1 MNYDKAYELARESYG
16 GYGVDT
22 DKAVERLE
30 RFSLSL
36 HCWQIDDVGGFERPD
51 ASLEGGG
58 IQVTG
63 SYPGKPRNR
72 EEFIEDLDKVYSL
85 LPGSHRLSL
94 HTHYG
99 DFGGKK
105 VDRNE
110 VEPEHFAGWV
120 DWSKRSGVDLDFNC
134 TVFSHPLSDDGFSL
148 SSKDEKKRNF
158 WIDHVKRARE
168 ISAFMG
174 REQGNPCIH
183 NIWLHDG
190 IKDIP
195 ADRMG
200 YRRILMHAL
209 DEVFEKEYSAAEIK
223 DAVEC
228 KLFGI
233 GSEAYV
239 VGSHE
244 FYMGYAYTRGKML
257 CLDLGHFHPT
267 ESVADKISSVMLF
280 SDELLLHVS
289 RPIRWD
295 SDHIVV
301 LNDEVRALFQE
312 IVRSGRAED
321 IHVGLDFFDGTLNR
335 VGAYAIGARNALKAM
350 LLACLEPSDKLVEY
364 EEAGDYFGR
373 LHLMEELKT
382 LPFGAVWDRYCRSMG
397 VPTDREIRDTVHAY
411 EREVLSKRG

>member
-1 MNYDKAYELARESYG
+1 MNYNKAYEPAKESYG
-16 GYGVDT
+16 EYGVDVE
-22 DKAVERLE
+22 KAVERLKD
-30 RFSLSL
+30 FSLSL
-36 HCWQIDDVGGFERPD
+36 HCWQIDDIGGFERPD
-51 ASLEGGG
+51 AALEGGG

-72 EEFIEDLDKVYSL
+72 EEFVRDLEKVYSL
-85 LPGSHRLSL
+85 LPGKHRLSL

-99 DFGGKK
+99 DFGGKR

-110 VEPEHFAGWV
+110 IEPEHFQGWV
-120 DWSKRSGVDLDFNC
+120 DWSKGSGVDLDFNC

-168 ISAFMG
+168 ISAYMG
-174 REQGNPCIH
+174 REQGSPCIH

-200 YRRILMHAL
+200 YRRILRDAL
-209 DEVFEKEYSAAEIK
+209 DAVFEKEYPETEVK
-223 DAVEC
+223 DALEC

-301 LNDEVRALFQE
+301 LNDEVRGLFQE
-312 IVRSGRAED
+312 IVRSGRERD
-321 IHVGLDFFDGTLNR
+321 VHVGLDFFDGTLNR

-350 LLACLEPSDKLVEY
+350 LLAHLEPTEKLVRY
-364 EEAGDYFGR
+364 EEEGDYFGR
-373 LHLMEELKT
+373 LHLMEEQKT
-382 LPFGAVWDRYCRSMG
+382 LPFGAVWDYYCESAG
-397 VPTDREIRDTVHAY
+397 VPTDREIRDDVHAY